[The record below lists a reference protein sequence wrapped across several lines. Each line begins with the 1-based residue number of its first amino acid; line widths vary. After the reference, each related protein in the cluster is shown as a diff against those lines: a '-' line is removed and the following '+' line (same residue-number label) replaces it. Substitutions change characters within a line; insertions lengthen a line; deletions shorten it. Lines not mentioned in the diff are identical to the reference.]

1 MDAKIDTQSD
11 QDGGKNYGKNIQVA
25 NGQGGETYS
34 PAQRKQKAEHSQKG
48 FDNSPVSNDE
58 QQGYPC

>member
-1 MDAKIDTQSD
+1 MT
-11 QDGGKNYGKNIQVA
+11 
-25 NGQGGETYS
+25 NGQGRETHR

-48 FDNSPVSNDE
+48 FDHSPVSNDE